1 MKKLIIILI
10 ALSFVGVCFA
20 ASIQD
25 MHKAVIARRNA
36 DACTGTWCDDFN
48 RSNEDL
54 EVSADWGKE
63 YNAAGS
69 DNAQRI
75 VIVGEEISRLS
86 VEDTGYLLS
95 VQTPTDKNYSVQ
107 MDMKAEADDIAFWIH
122 GPIIRAKLG
131 VGNAITGYFLRI
143 RPSDGNINVRRYING
158 TDTATPVTGT
168 ISNFDWSVY
177 HTVRLTVSGGS
188 ADCSSGED
196 VTLTVYIDNMVSSEA
211 AGTDG
216 DADCINDTNYGGILS
231 WWEEGADTFFD
242 NYIFYD

>member
-1 MKKLIIILI
+1 MKRLILP
-10 ALSFVGVCFA
+10 LLCFFVLVSSSLAWMSLPFVSGGGGGGCA
-20 ASIQD
+20 
-25 MHKAVIARRNA
+25 
-36 DACTGTWCDDFN
+36 GTWCDDFN

-63 YNAAGS
+63 YNTAGT
-69 DNAQRI
+69 DNNQRI

-143 RPSDGNINVRRYING
+143 RPSDGNINVRRYIDG